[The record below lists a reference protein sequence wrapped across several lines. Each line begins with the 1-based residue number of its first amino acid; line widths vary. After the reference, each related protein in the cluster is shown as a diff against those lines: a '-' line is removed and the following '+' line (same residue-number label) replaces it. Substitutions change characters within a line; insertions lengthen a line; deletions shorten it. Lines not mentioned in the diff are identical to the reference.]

1 MIVFN
6 KEVVFQF
13 QNEDFLVKWIGEV
26 VEKENYREGE
36 LSFIFCSDAFLLEKN
51 MEFLKHDTLTDIISF
66 DYTIGSLVSG
76 DIFISIERVI
86 ENAAAFKVSF
96 EDELHRVMVH
106 GVLHYCGY
114 RDKERDDKE
123 LMRSKEDY
131 YLSLRQF

>member
-106 GVLHYCGY
+106 GILHYCGY
-114 RDKERDDKE
+114 RDNERDDKE

>member
-106 GVLHYCGY
+106 GILHYCGY